1 MATKSFEVVK
11 AGDQDHLQ
19 LFNGGSLKGYIR
31 TDFQNLC
38 ETFGPPTHGP
48 FDYEGDKVTCEW
60 KIMTDNGLF
69 VTIYDWKEGQT
80 PLGQYEWHIG
90 GHDFEN
96 VEWVSE
102 WTGQN
107 GWRWR

>member
-1 MATKSFEVVK
+1 MVKSFEVVK
-11 AGDQDHLQ
+11 ADDTDHLME
-19 LFNGGSLKGYIR
+19 FNGGSLKGYIR

-48 FDYEGDKVTCEW
+48 FDNRGDKVTCEW
-60 KIMTDNGLF
+60 KIMTDDGLF
-69 VTIYDWKEGQT
+69 VTIYDWKMGAT

-90 GHDFEN
+90 GHAFEN
-96 VEWVSE
+96 VEWVSRQ
-102 WTGQN
+102 TGFN